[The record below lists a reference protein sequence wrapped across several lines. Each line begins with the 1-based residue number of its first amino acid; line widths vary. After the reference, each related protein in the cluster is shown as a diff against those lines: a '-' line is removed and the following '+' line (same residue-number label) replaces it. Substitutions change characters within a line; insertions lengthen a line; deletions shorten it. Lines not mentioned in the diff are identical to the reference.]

1 MKLIK
6 KQLVTGLIIMTG
18 ATYAQA
24 TEQCASATTNTV
36 PLVFSQTYVSAGAD
50 ATFDGNIA
58 ATTYFV
64 GGAVTSV
71 TGSIQSGTAI
81 TLGAD
86 SNVVGNTESGTATTL
101 GAATQVVL
109 NTSASG
115 GGGNVTYVTALTEG
129 ASSEFVQAHP
139 LTAKS
144 SMTYFASDV
153 ESRRCIL
160 NELTSGS
167 FNDNLNARM
176 DVNTTLDPTSGDTI
190 ANYVML
196 SSVQYGYAYTLSS
209 LTTGAGIKLELNA
222 AKHYLFNIDDM
233 LSLGA
238 ETEIVQCDS
247 WDSTTGE
254 CVVATSPTTGSVT
267 WNVGGYASVGEKAV
281 LIGNVLAKGYIST
294 GVDSVMKGNLH
305 SQTSYVT
312 IGASGT
318 VNP

>member
-24 TEQCASATTNTV
+24 TTHCASATLNTV

-101 GAATQVVL
+101 GAATKVRV
-109 NTSASG
+109 NTSG

-160 NELTSGS
+160 NNLSPSPKT
-167 FNDNLNARM
+167 NLNARM
-176 DVNTTLDPTSGDTI
+176 DVNTKLDPVTNSSYYSLKTLDSK
-190 ANYVML
+190 NVYV
-196 SSVQYGYAYTLSS
+196 YTLSS

-222 AKHYLFNIDDM
+222 ALHYVFNIDDM

-238 ETEIVQCDS
+238 ETEIVQCGS
-247 WDSTTGE
+247 WNSTTGE
-254 CVVATSPTTGSVT
+254 CVVATSPTGSVT

-294 GVDSVMKGNLH
+294 GVDSVMNGQLH
-305 SQTSYVT
+305 SETSYVT
-312 IGASGT
+312 IGASGQA
-318 VNP
+318 N